1 MLKFSHDKL
10 SFKTLKVP
18 FFAGDIKIENVNPIE
33 KDTTNS
39 QQNYNTWLKGQSKIF
54 QIDVLGKTKADLF
67 REGGLSVDKFV
78 NNTGQTLTLDQ
89 LRSKYPTAWANANN

>member
-18 FFAGDIKIENVNPIE
+18 FFAGNIKIENVNPIE

-39 QQNYNTWLKGQSKIF
+39 QQNYNTWLKCQSESF
-54 QIDVLGKTKADLF
+54 QTYILGETKSDLF
-67 REGGLSVDKFV
+67 RKGGLSMDKFA
-78 NNTGQTLTLDQ
+78 NNTGQELTLDQ
-89 LRSKYPTAWANANN
+89 LKTKYPTA